1 MKYLPSLLLHYL
13 GNRSSR
19 RNLKILGQ
27 YLLLLV
33 AMITVYSVLFHYLM
47 AWEGRQYSWITGVY
61 WTLTVMSTLGF
72 GDITFHTDL
81 GLVFSIVVLL
91 SGTLLLLVL
100 LPFTFIQ
107 FFYAP
112 WMEAQE
118 AARAPRQI
126 PAETTGHVVLTHYG
140 PVDAALIKKLS
151 QYQYPYVVLVPEVS
165 RALQLHDLDLNVVVG
180 DLDDPDTYRRLLI
193 DKAALLATT
202 QNDVVNT
209 NVAITVREVS
219 TEVPIVATAADVASV
234 DILELAGCTRV
245 LQLAS
250 MMGKSLARRVI
261 GQDTKTHVIGQFDG
275 LLIAEAGVSGTPLVG
290 RRLREI
296 GLRDHVNVTVAG
308 VWERGRFEAAT
319 AETMINPC
327 TVLVLA
333 GTRSQLDDYDALFC
347 IYRSSEHPVIILGGG
362 RVGTATAGGL
372 GSQGVDY
379 RIVEKATDL
388 MTVDEKWILGDAA
401 DLETLKQAG
410 IMESPSVV
418 ITTHDDAVNVYL
430 TLYCRRLREDI
441 QIISR
446 STLERNIDT
455 LHRAGADFVISE
467 ASMGANAI
475 FNLLHRSDVLL
486 LAEGLDVFK
495 VPVPASLA
503 GKTLVNSSLR
513 KETGCSVIAID
524 TRNGAQVN
532 PHPGTTLPSNAEIIL
547 IGSVESERR
556 FLDRYLHRA

>member
-261 GQDTKTHVIGQFDG
+261 GQDTKTHVIGQFDD

-319 AETMINPC
+319 AETMINPS

-362 RVGTATAGGL
+362 RVGTATADGL

-503 GKTLVNSSLR
+503 GKTLANSSLR

-532 PHPGTTLPSNAEIIL
+532 PHPGATLPANGELIL

>member
-33 AMITVYSVLFHYLM
+33 AMITAYSVLFHYLM

-319 AETMINPC
+319 AETMINPS

-362 RVGTATAGGL
+362 RVGTATADGL

-503 GKTLVNSSLR
+503 GKTLANSSLR

>member
-1 MKYLPSLLLHYL
+1 MKYFPSLIFNYL
-13 GNRSSR
+13 SNRSSR
-19 RNLKILGQ
+19 RHLNVLGQ
-27 YLLLLV
+27 FLLLLFGMV
-33 AMITVYSVLFHYLM
+33 AVYSAMFHYLM
-47 AWEGRQYSWITGVY
+47 AWEGREYSWITGVY

-72 GDITFHTDL
+72 GDITFRTDL

-91 SGTLLLLVL
+91 SGTIFMLVL

-107 FFYAP
+107 FFYTP

-118 AARAPRQI
+118 AARAPRQL
-126 PAETTGHVVLTHYG
+126 PAATTGHIVLTQLG

-151 QYQYPYVVLVPEVS
+151 QYQYPYAVLVPEVS
-165 RALQLHDLDLNVVVG
+165 QALKLHDMGFNAVVG
-180 DLDDPDTYRRLLI
+180 DLDDPETYRRLQI
-193 DKAALLATT
+193 DQAALVAST
-202 QNDVVNT
+202 QSDVVNT
-209 NVAITVREVS
+209 NVAFTVREVS
-219 TEVPIVATAADVASV
+219 AEVPIVATAANVASV

-245 LQLAS
+245 LQLAE
-250 MMGKSLARRVI
+250 MMGKALSRRVI
-261 GQDTKTHVIGQFDG
+261 GQDAKTHVIGQFDG

-290 RRLREI
+290 RSLKDI
-296 GLRDHVNVTVAG
+296 GLRDHVNISVAG
-308 VWERGRFEAAT
+308 VWERGRFEAA
-319 AETMINPC
+319 AADTMITPN

-333 GTRSQLDDYDALFC
+333 GTRAQLDEYDAVFC
-347 IYRSSEHPVIILGGG
+347 IYRSSEQPVIILGGG

-372 GSQGVDY
+372 QNQGVDF
-379 RIVEKATDL
+379 RVVEKSAERVTG
-388 MTVDEKWILGDAA
+388 DERWILGDAA
-401 DLETLKQAG
+401 DLETLKKAG

-418 ITTHDDAVNVYL
+418 ITTHDDDVNVYL
-430 TLYCRRLREDI
+430 TLYCRRLRDDI

-475 FNLLHRSDVLL
+475 FNLLHRSGVLL

-503 GKTLVNSSLR
+503 GKTLVDSSLR
-513 KETGCSVIAID
+513 IETGCSVIAID
-524 TRNGAQVN
+524 SNNATQIN
-532 PHPGTTLPSNAEIIL
+532 PHPGTTLRPDAKIVL

-556 FLDRYLHRA
+556 FLNRFVNRT

>member
-33 AMITVYSVLFHYLM
+33 AMITAYSVLFHYLM

-362 RVGTATAGGL
+362 RVGTATADGL

-503 GKTLVNSSLR
+503 GKTLANSFLR